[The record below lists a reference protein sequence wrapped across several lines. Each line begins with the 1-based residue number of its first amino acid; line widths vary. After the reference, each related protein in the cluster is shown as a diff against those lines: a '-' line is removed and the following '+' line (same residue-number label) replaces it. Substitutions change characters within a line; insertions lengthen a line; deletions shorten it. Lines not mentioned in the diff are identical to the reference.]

1 MNWIVNQ
8 HNYTA
13 QRVFCIG
20 RNYVEHI
27 AELGNERPEQPV
39 IFTKPATS
47 LHPVSEPVIP
57 LPRCGEL
64 PHYETEI
71 TVLVGTKGVPRT
83 TEEAVTFIAGIG
95 VGLDLT
101 LRETQE
107 KLLAHGLPWEICKGF
122 DHSAPIGDFAPFS
135 GTAETLAQLRFTGE
149 INGELRQQGDSAKMI
164 FSIPELLR
172 SPGRLQ
178 QPEILHRLFQSCR
191 VRFLHLRQ
199 RHSQRSGLHA
209 HQVHGLLD
217 RDGIHLAEKSLDQ
230 RDRIQ
235 LDLPAAFDIPFKELR
250 AHIVGLARRDVGK
263 HGDHA
268 LSAER

>member
-1 MNWIVNQ
+1 MALNRRLQSADSRDTLIRRAEEITPLPAEPGKDVYTMNWIVNQ
-8 HNYTA
+8 HSYTA

-71 TVLVGTKGVPRT
+71 TVLVGKKGVPRT
-83 TEEAVTFIAGIG
+83 AEEAVSFIAGIG
-95 VGLDLT
+95 AGLDLT

-135 GTAETLAQLRFTGE
+135 GTAETLAKLRFTGE

-164 FSIPELLR
+164 YSIPELLLAVAR
-172 SPGRLQ
+172 YWELLPGDVLFTGTPKGVGALAPGDRLRITD
-178 QPEILHRLFQSCR
+178 PAGRAFEWR
-191 VRFLHLRQ
+191 
-199 RHSQRSGLHA
+199 
-209 HQVHGLLD
+209 
-217 RDGIHLAEKSLDQ
+217 LAE
-230 RDRIQ
+230 R
-235 LDLPAAFDIPFKELR
+235 
-250 AHIVGLARRDVGK
+250 
-263 HGDHA
+263 
-268 LSAER
+268 

>member
-8 HNYTA
+8 HSYTA

-71 TVLVGTKGVPRT
+71 TVLVGKKGVPRT
-83 TEEAVTFIAGIG
+83 AEEAVSFIAGIG
-95 VGLDLT
+95 AGLDLT

-107 KLLAHGLPWEICKGF
+107 KLLAHGLPWVSFADLMAIYSNRPEFLTTATKSIIPTSTPMVLTSTCAIAVSTVKTCVTSRRTAPATAAVARWIFSDMIATITAMKITIAIISLGF
-122 DHSAPIGDFAPFS
+122 IWVSPLFQR
-135 GTAETLAQLRFTGE
+135 LAQRPFYDMVHIST
-149 INGELRQQGDSAKMI
+149 
-164 FSIPELLR
+164 LL
-172 SPGRLQ
+172 
-178 QPEILHRLFQSCR
+178 
-191 VRFLHLRQ
+191 
-199 RHSQRSGLHA
+199 
-209 HQVHGLLD
+209 
-217 RDGIHLAEKSLDQ
+217 
-230 RDRIQ
+230 
-235 LDLPAAFDIPFKELR
+235 
-250 AHIVGLARRDVGK
+250 
-263 HGDHA
+263 
-268 LSAER
+268 